1 MAQIPQYNVD
11 TGDFT
16 PEEIL
21 DVIPEQERLDRQ
33 VQNDEERYL
42 RELEQNADDRI
53 RNSEKM
59 WKGISKLSS
68 TVGDIFAKK
77 QEEHRKKKTAALKNR
92 VLLYGVGDNLKA
104 HFSGEKRDLF
114 EEIQASFLRVVLEA
128 LILQQPI

>member
-11 TGDFT
+11 SGDFT

-42 RELEQNADDRI
+42 RELEKNADDRI

-68 TVGDIFAKK
+68 TVENIYLQRNKK
-77 QEEHRKKKTAALKNR
+77 NIERKR
-92 VLLYGVGDNLKA
+92 
-104 HFSGEKRDLF
+104 
-114 EEIQASFLRVVLEA
+114 
-128 LILQQPI
+128 QQH